1 MFSVNEDMSIYVTRG
16 DAVIFPLT
24 AEENGVP
31 YYFQAGDTIR
41 FLVYEKKKPGNVVLN
56 KKFLVPEKT
65 DQVNLAFTEAEMKI
79 GDAISKPTD
88 YWYEVELNP
97 DTDPQT
103 IVGYDDDGPKIFRVF
118 PEGIISQAD
127 FPGSGDVSGYDLE
140 KLIFRLKSGKV
151 EDAELHLGFYIDADG
166 YLCQKGVENERTE

>member
-56 KKFLVPEKT
+56 KKFLVSQKT
-65 DQVNLAFTEAEMKI
+65 DQVDLAFTEAEMKI
-79 GDAISKPTD
+79 GDPISKPTD

-103 IVGYDDDGPKIFRVF
+103 IVGYDDDGPKIFRIF
-118 PEGIISQAD
+118 PEGVAPKSED
-127 FPGSGDVSGYDLE
+127 PGSDVVPDA
-140 KLIFRLKSGKV
+140 KLDNLIARLKSGKI
-151 EDAELHLGFYIDADG
+151 EDAELHLGFYLDAEG
-166 YLCQKGVENERTE
+166 YLCQKGENE